1 MAILQA
7 LFALITKSAGKI
19 LNAIFGWAV
28 RALFG
33 RTTPTEQIFFSGL
46 VGAAVAWP
54 LLLVGAAMPKVGA
67 FLLAFIPIPHWV
79 PSWIVRVVW
88 LGLAALVPFSLGL
101 AIASKAP
108 PTGPRESFVKRLL
121 RGFPITVGLAAAFL
135 IMFVSVPL
143 IRFWAM
149 VKKQG
154 SADIP
159 VATDTDAYHQVA
171 ALTFAVLNRHGF
183 GLRKSV
189 PGWWVRAPTR
199 ILSWFGGDA
208 LRAFVPQ
215 TLEYF
220 DSPSLNVSFYP
231 SGVILRGA
239 PQKTTWAHGL
249 IAEAVVHSQGL
260 QTSEPLAQDLEK
272 QIRRVWRV
280 FDEQPSA
287 HVNSTRL
294 LGRSREIS
302 DDLGKLDVGFDDW
315 QILYRQILQLERA
328 LRGQT
333 QLLDEK
339 PSPQPEESQMADAK
353 NQPPRTED
361 ANIARV
367 APQDMASRQRERPLA
382 GVPAGEL
389 LKEVTEQVS
398 LLAKKQIE
406 LATTELRSDLKAEL
420 AMVGGLGVAAVAGLM
435 ALAMLLVT
443 GVFVLTLWLP
453 GWQAGL
459 IVTGFMLVVALTAAL
474 IGWNKRARSPLRR
487 TRQTLKED
495 VQWTKER
502 LA

>member
-33 RTTPTEQIFFSGL
+33 RTTPGQQIFFSGL

-54 LLLVGAAMPKVGA
+54 LLLVGAAMPRVGA

-79 PSWIVRVVW
+79 PSWIIRVVW

-108 PTGPRESFVKRLL
+108 PSAPPEPAFKRLL

-143 IRFWAM
+143 LRFWAL
-149 VKKQG
+149 VKKQT
-154 SADIP
+154 SADVP
-159 VATDTDAYHQVA
+159 VATDRDAYHQVA
-171 ALTFAVLNRHGF
+171 ALACAVLNRHGF
-183 GLRKSV
+183 ALRKAV

-199 ILSWFGGDA
+199 ILTWFGGDA
-208 LRAFVPQ
+208 FRSFVPQ
-215 TLEYF
+215 TAEYF
-220 DSPSLNVSFYP
+220 ESPSLNVSFYP
-231 SGVILRGA
+231 SGVVLRGE

-249 IAEAVVHSQGL
+249 IAEAVVHSRGL
-260 QTSEPLAQDLEK
+260 QTFDPTAQDLER

-280 FDEQPSA
+280 FDEDPAA

-294 LGRSREIS
+294 LGRAREMTG
-302 DDLGKLDVGFDDW
+302 DLGKLNIGFDDW
-315 QILYRQILQLERA
+315 QIIYRQLLQLERA

-333 QLLDEK
+333 QLLDER
-339 PSPQPEESQMADAK
+339 PSPPAEESQMADTKHPDEAPTPAD
-353 NQPPRTED
+353 QRPADTE
-361 ANIARV
+361 IARV
-367 APQDMASRQRERPLA
+367 APQEAATRPRARPLE

-398 LLAKKQIE
+398 LLAQKQIE

-420 AMVGGLGVAAVAGLM
+420 AMVGGLGVAAVAALM
-435 ALAMLLVT
+435 ALALL
-443 GVFVLTLWLP
+443 LWLP
-453 GWQAGL
+453 GWQAAL
-459 IVTGFMLVVALTAAL
+459 IVTGFMLVVALVAAL
-474 IGWNKRARSPLRR
+474 FGWNKRARSPLRR